1 MLDIVQ
7 TATPAPAASVVTAAT
22 ATPAGSGNS
31 GETGGFGTIMDKA
44 MGEEKKAPLEGEAEG
59 DALALLHPG
68 GENLPIDGRP
78 LPNAMS
84 ISTAMLTQTA
94 SPPHSDV
101 RPDDSLESGLE
112 GLPVQSDGRL
122 VGYLRSASKLE
133 KEGPIAQAV
142 VSTPPTATTA
152 QSKDMPVVTVSEAS
166 GQFARLQVLQTDN
179 SAATTPLMDFAAP
192 TPPQH
197 NIHFASALTQAGL
210 AGVSPQSTQAAVA
223 SAAVPTPV
231 QQPQWGEDVS
241 NRVVW
246 MVKQDIQAADMRLN
260 PPHLGPL
267 EVRISM
273 TQDQVNISFSTHHGA
288 VREALDNA
296 MPRLREMLADN
307 GLQLA
312 NANVSHRSPSDQQG
326 GAQHYGGNGLAHG
339 EEDGGGVGADGSD
352 ISTSLSSS
360 SLYLVDYYA

>member
-7 TATPAPAASVVTAAT
+7 TTMPAPGASAVTPTTAAG
-22 ATPAGSGNS
+22 ADGDSGRESS
-31 GETGGFGTIMDKA
+31 GFQTIMDKA
-44 MGEEKKAPLEGEAEG
+44 MGGEKKAAQEGETEG
-59 DALALLHPG
+59 EALALLHPG
-68 GENLPIDGRP
+68 GESLPADGRP
-78 LPNAMS
+78 LPNAMLLPAAVM
-84 ISTAMLTQTA
+84 TTQNA
-94 SPPHSDV
+94 SPLNSDARLDTAEV
-101 RPDDSLESGLE
+101 ALE

-122 VGYLRSASKLE
+122 TGYLRTTATFE
-133 KEGPIAQAV
+133 KAGRAQAIAM
-142 VSTPPTATTA
+142 SALPTAAHATDMLAVTA
-152 QSKDMPVVTVSEAS
+152 NEAS
-166 GQFARLQVLQTDN
+166 GQYARLQAVQADN
-179 SAATTPLMDFAAP
+179 VAVATPLMDLTVP
-192 TPPQH
+192 TSPQH
-197 NIHFASALTQAGL
+197 NTHLAAPLMQAGL
-210 AGVSPQSTQAAVA
+210 GTPMQTNQAVLTP
-223 SAAVPTPV
+223 AVPTHV
-231 QQPQWGEDVS
+231 QQPQWGDDVS

-312 NANVSHRSPSDQQG
+312 NANVSHRSASDQQG
-326 GAQHYGGNGLAHG
+326 SAQHNGGNGATQGSG
-339 EEDGGGVGADGSD
+339 EGDGVGADGNEITALS
-352 ISTSLSSS
+352 SSS